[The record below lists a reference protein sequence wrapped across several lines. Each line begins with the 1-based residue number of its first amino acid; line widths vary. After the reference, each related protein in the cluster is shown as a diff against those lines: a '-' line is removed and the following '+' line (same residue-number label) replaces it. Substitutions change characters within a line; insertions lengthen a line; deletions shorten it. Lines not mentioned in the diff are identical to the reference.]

1 MVKKMPS
8 RNSKKRVAGDKE
20 KLATFLANNPYSQ
33 MTTLKSEK
41 DRIPAVS
48 KPWNDESLMLL
59 LLPQSKMKVID
70 ALNNLILPPRFSA
83 IYHTDINTIEYIYT
97 RLKQDDSIVS
107 RRFTFN
113 LDNKHYSC
121 KFDKASERLMLLVS
135 CFARTQDTR
144 TNFRNLTYLEEES
157 PPGEMEPVSFY
168 VSGFDKYDENEI
180 LELSEYL
187 NFFMQYYDRE
197 SPIIITH
204 SLTEHPELLSR
215 LECIEGGFPNIISTR
230 RKDPFLMD
238 FIVAACNVGGR
249 LQFIYCYQILEYA
262 AFYYVDDEIKRQL
275 TNIFASP
282 DIHSNPDKY
291 VARVLE
297 TMGDI
302 RIDDEAKLNKLINKT
317 CNPEVI
323 YEEIKQNMTY
333 FSTEHKFEGGFVIE
347 PFISADTTLES
358 FRAMWHPKTVDTLR
372 FIRNALAHGRE
383 KRFGKVI
390 SPTPLND
397 ILIRPW
403 CCVVRRVAE
412 QVILFG

>member
-1 MVKKMPS
+1 MTAKMPS
-8 RNSKKRVAGDKE
+8 RNSRKHDASDE
-20 KLATFLANNPYSQ
+20 QKLTTFLANNPYSK
-33 MTTLKSEK
+33 MTTVKSGK

-48 KPWNDESLMLL
+48 EPWNDESLILL
-59 LLPQSKMKVID
+59 LLPQSKMKAID

-97 RLKQDDSIVS
+97 RLKQDDPIVS
-107 RRFTFN
+107 RQFIFN

-121 KFDKASERLMLLVS
+121 KFDKASERLMLIVS
-135 CFARTQDTR
+135 CFARKEVTR

-157 PPGEMEPVSFY
+157 PPGGMEPVSFY

-197 SPIIITH
+197 SPIIIMH

-333 FSTEHKFEGGFVIE
+333 FSTEQKFEGDFVIE

-358 FRAMWHPKTVDTLR
+358 FRAMWHPKTADTLR